1 MSQENDLFPLQVL
14 HSEAARV
21 ILQVRLLLLLLL
33 RFWLCVNTSVSSIL
47 GSLWVSFIQHLWV
60 VLFHVTMCLG

>member
-21 ILQVRLLLLLLL
+21 ILQVRLLLLLL
-33 RFWLCVNTSVSSIL
+33 RFWFCVNTSVSSIL

-60 VLFHVTMCLG
+60 VLFQVTMCLG